1 PTLQPLYTAHQL
13 SLPSTQHHAI
23 TALPFPPLYSTPIIP
38 PSTQHHAITALP
50 FPPLYSTPIIPP
62 FNPTPRHNCAAL
74 STSIQHTNYPS
85 LQPNTTP

>member
-1 PTLQPLYTAHQL
+1 
-13 SLPSTQHHAI
+13 
-23 TALPFPPLYSTPIIP
+23 

-74 STSIQHTNYPS
+74 STVHPPGSSNIYSNKPISTLHS
-85 LQPNTTP
+85 LHQLIKQ